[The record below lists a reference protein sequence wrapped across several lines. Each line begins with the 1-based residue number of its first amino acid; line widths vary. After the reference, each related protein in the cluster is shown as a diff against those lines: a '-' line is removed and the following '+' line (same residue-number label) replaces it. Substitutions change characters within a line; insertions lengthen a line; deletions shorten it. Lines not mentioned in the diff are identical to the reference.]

1 MMEGKKVRKRSPRMP
16 VFGQQGDHASAFQA
30 LEEMVKFE
38 SFPSGK
44 KPGPGSLAKGSR
56 PPPPWIRAV

>member
-1 MMEGKKVRKRSPRMP
+1 MMEGKEKVRKKHPRMP

-30 LEEMVKFE
+30 LGERIKFE

-44 KPGPGSLAKGSR
+44 R
-56 PPPPWIRAV
+56 PVPRLNDGLF